1 VEFPIAKKVSDT
13 IPVNP
18 RNLSDLMTPISCIS
32 KSQADV
38 NGATTQPIYM
48 VLKEKAGV
56 KDIDWYVLPIRL
68 AY

>member
-1 VEFPIAKKVSDT
+1 
-13 IPVNP
+13 
-18 RNLSDLMTPISCIS
+18 MTPISCIS

-38 NGATTQPIYM
+38 NGATTQPIYK